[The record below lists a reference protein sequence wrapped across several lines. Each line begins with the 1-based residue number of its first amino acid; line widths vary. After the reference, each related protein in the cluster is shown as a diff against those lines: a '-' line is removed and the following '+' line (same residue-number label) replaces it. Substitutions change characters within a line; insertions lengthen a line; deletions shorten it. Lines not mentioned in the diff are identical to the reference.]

1 MPTTRD
7 HGADLLSLEVEVRW
21 TLTKSPRASEA
32 MFMDH
37 PLRTLL
43 YELFIAPILELL
55 QRLWRIIA
63 GTATADQD

>member
-1 MPTTRD
+1 
-7 HGADLLSLEVEVRW
+7 
-21 TLTKSPRASEA
+21 
-32 MFMDH
+32 MDH